1 VDADV
6 PQCAEIYC
14 LINQNIHNRRSQLK
28 IKAWMLVAAL
38 VLPSAAWAYTDDE
51 QVEFSS
57 AVVEGNTAVVKKY
70 LDAGIIKPNDTFFA
84 WSPLLSAAAK
94 GQIEVVKL
102 LAERGADVNYKH
114 PITKMTAVAHAT
126 NDDNLP
132 MLELLL
138 QKGADPNIKMKG
150 GVSVLRMAND
160 MGLTKAA
167 ELLKKYGA
175 KDDGCQEEKCF

>member
-1 VDADV
+1 M
-6 PQCAEIYC
+6 
-14 LINQNIHNRRSQLK
+14 K

-57 AVVEGNTAVVKKY
+57 AIVEGNAPIVKKY
-70 LDAGIIKPNDTFFA
+70 LDDGTFKPNEVIFG
-84 WSPLLSAAAK
+84 WSILLSAAAK
-94 GQIEVVKL
+94 KQLEIVKI
-102 LAERGADVNYKH
+102 LAERGADLNYKH

-126 NDDNLP
+126 YDNNLP

-160 MGLTKAA
+160 MGWTKAS
-167 ELLKKYGA
+167 ELLVKHGA
-175 KDDGCQEEKCF
+175 KNDGCLEEKCF